1 MSKTIVVAGFGT
13 GISKAVAEKF
23 GQEGFN
29 VALVARNAERVA
41 AGAKELE
48 AKKIRAAG
56 FAVDLSDP
64 QAVRGL
70 AGKVREQLGPATVL
84 HWNAYGMGGGD
95 LLKAD
100 AAEIRQV
107 LELPV
112 TSLVQAVQAFL
123 PDLRQQ
129 QSAAVLITNGSL
141 GVLDPA
147 VDAMAVSWNAMGLAV
162 ANAAKHK
169 LARLLSAKLLSENI
183 YVGEVVVSGTV
194 KGTPWDNGSST
205 LESSAIATRFFDLY
219 RDRKALSVPIS

>member
-169 LARLLSAKLLSENI
+169 LARLLSAKLQSENI